1 MLSKD
6 KLRST
11 ILDAVGNPESGAI
24 VENLDAIVDAIEKK
38 QKPEQEEI
46 KQAKYND
53 FETRVVKPSETRTTD
68 TALVVK

>member
-1 MLSKD
+1 MLNKEA
-6 KLRST
+6 LRNA
-11 ILDAVGNPESGAI
+11 ILSAVGNPESGVI

-38 QKPEQEEI
+38 QKPEQEET
-46 KQAKYND
+46 KQAKHND